1 VAANRREHAQIE
13 FVAKIKKLTRRFVST
28 ISNYSPFVGTVLTVQ
43 KGETKLALCCYRK
56 QSWKSREGQLKD
68 F

>member
-1 VAANRREHAQIE
+1 VT
-13 FVAKIKKLTRRFVST
+13 KIKKLTRRFVST

-43 KGETKLALCCYRK
+43 KGGTKLALCCYRK
-56 QSWKSREGQLKD
+56 QSWKSRKGQLKD